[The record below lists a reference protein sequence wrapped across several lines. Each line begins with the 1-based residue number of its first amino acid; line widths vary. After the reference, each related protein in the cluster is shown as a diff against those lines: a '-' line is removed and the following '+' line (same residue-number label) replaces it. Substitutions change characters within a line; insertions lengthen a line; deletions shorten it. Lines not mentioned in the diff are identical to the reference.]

1 MDFDM
6 AETKRII
13 ELLHKQN
20 KPQTEKVLG
29 TLYELTN
36 WMNSMQQSIDTIDK
50 RLKLIEKNQ
59 NKRLHKFTVVKDKI
73 TEIPTQ

>member
-13 ELLHKQN
+13 EYLHNQT

-29 TLYELTN
+29 TLYELTD

-50 RLKLIEKNQ
+50 RLERIEKNQ
-59 NKRLHKFTVVKDKI
+59 SKRLHKFTVVKDKI
-73 TEIPTQ
+73 TETPTI